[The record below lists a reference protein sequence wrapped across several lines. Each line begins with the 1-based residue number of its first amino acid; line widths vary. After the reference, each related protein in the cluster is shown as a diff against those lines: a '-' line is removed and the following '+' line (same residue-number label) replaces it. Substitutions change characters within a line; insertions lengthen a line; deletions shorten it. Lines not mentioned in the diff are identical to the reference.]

1 MKKRGVTVVGKL
13 SMLSALVLSLL
24 LVPASAQ
31 HFSDW
36 SAPVNLGPE
45 INAGLNNQHPAISP
59 DGLSLYYSS
68 DAVGTFGLLD
78 IWVTHRV
85 NLQAPWGTPQNLG
98 PVINGAGNELGP
110 TFSPS
115 GHYMLFQSD
124 QPSDCAD
131 PNNPTPTLDIYVSH
145 RKDIHDDFGWEL
157 PQNLGCV
164 VNSSFDDGG
173 PTFFRDNA
181 LGLTQLYY
189 TSTRPGPPGCVCGGF
204 DIYVSTLQPDR
215 TWGPGEFVVELSG
228 TGRDTRTALRRDGL
242 EMFISSDSPF
252 GTGAVGSQDIWVS
265 TRARTTDKWSTPV
278 NLGATVNS
286 TAFDGAPALSRDAR
300 TLYFF
305 SERTDVTHFGKRD
318 LYMVTRTKVPHHADL
333 RVAGE
338 DWSSR

>member
-1 MKKRGVTVVGKL
+1 MGHQGKKKTCSGGAMKRRVVTLIGKL
-13 SMLSALVLSLL
+13 SMIIALVVTL

-36 SAPVNLGPE
+36 SAPVNLGPV

-78 IWVTHRV
+78 IWVSHRV
-85 NLQAPWGTPQNLG
+85 NLKSPWGTPQNLG

-110 TFSPS
+110 TFSPW

-131 PNNPTPTLDIYVSH
+131 PNNLTPTLDIYVSH
-145 RKDIHDDFGWEL
+145 RKDVHDDFGWEL

-164 VNSSFDDGG
+164 VNSTFDDGG
-173 PTFFRDNA
+173 PMLFRDKV

-189 TSTRPGPPGCVCGGF
+189 TSTRPGPSGCVCGGF

-215 TWGPGEFVVELSG
+215 TWGPGELVAELSG

-265 TRARTTDKWSTPV
+265 TR
-278 NLGATVNS
+278 
-286 TAFDGAPALSRDAR
+286 
-300 TLYFF
+300 
-305 SERTDVTHFGKRD
+305 
-318 LYMVTRTKVPHHADL
+318 
-333 RVAGE
+333 
-338 DWSSR
+338 